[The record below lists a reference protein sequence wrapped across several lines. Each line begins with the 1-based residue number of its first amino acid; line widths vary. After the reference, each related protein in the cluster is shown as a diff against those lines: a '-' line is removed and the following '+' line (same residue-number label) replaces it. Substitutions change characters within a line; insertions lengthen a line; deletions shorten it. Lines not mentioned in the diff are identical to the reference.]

1 MDAVQLRKFNKVG
14 ANSRPN
20 GFVML
25 FGKTTE
31 PVMRE
36 MVDQEPIPADWTY
49 STYCRKYLDESL
61 YIPVQY
67 RNAGYKVTTFYALLT
82 AKTSSKRK
90 KNPTRAGKALRTTY
104 TCLAV
109 LFGPSHGLRIVLVD
123 VKQ

>member
-1 MDAVQLRKFNKVG
+1 MIRANPSVEAFDKVSGVRSKSGSSRALPRTVNFLTNAMEAVQLRKFNKVG

-61 YIPVQY
+61 YIPATVLFQY
-67 RNAGYKVTTFYALLT
+67 RSLYTGSVTA
-82 AKTSSKRK
+82 
-90 KNPTRAGKALRTTY
+90 
-104 TCLAV
+104 
-109 LFGPSHGLRIVLVD
+109 
-123 VKQ
+123 